1 MKTILRFKIALSFLF
16 VLPLTGQCK
25 PLFIGDSLTYELAM
39 SYKKIAPVDARFLES
54 TGLKSTKILHWQNYL
69 QHMDFSRYDTVYIVL
84 GTNDFIQKS
93 EIPDYQNKAS
103 AFIRAI
109 KKENS
114 NIIWMI
120 PPTLKNIQ
128 KNKLLSNTRE
138 AIRQAARQNKI
149 KTIDTRLSLGYQ
161 YTEFINGMKVRTS
174 DGIHITENGADNVIR
189 GLINVDKENNR

>member
-69 QHMDFSRYDTVYIVL
+69 QHIDFSRYDTVYIVL

-93 EIPDYQNKAS
+93 EIVDYQDKAS
-103 AFIRAI
+103 VFIRTI

-114 NIIWMI
+114 NIVWLL
-120 PPTLKNIQ
+120 PPTLKNST
-128 KNKLLSNTRE
+128 KNALLNNTRQ
-138 AIRQAARQNKI
+138 AIQRASHKENIQTLDMRKPLGGTYKASVNGVHARTQ
-149 KTIDTRLSLGYQ
+149 
-161 YTEFINGMKVRTS
+161 
-174 DGIHITENGADNVIR
+174 DGVHITEKGADLVIN
-189 GLINVDKENNR
+189 LLMEH

>member
-1 MKTILRFKIALSFLF
+1 IWIL
-16 VLPLTGQCK
+16 
-25 PLFIGDSLTYELAM
+25 
-39 SYKKIAPVDARFLES
+39 
-54 TGLKSTKILHWQNYL
+54 
-69 QHMDFSRYDTVYIVL
+69 
-84 GTNDFIQKS
+84 
-93 EIPDYQNKAS
+93 
-103 AFIRAI
+103 
-109 KKENS
+109 
-114 NIIWMI
+114 

-161 YTEFINGMKVRTS
+161 YTESINGMKVRTS

>member
-69 QHMDFSRYDTVYIVL
+69 QHIDFSRYDTVYIVL

-93 EIPDYQNKAS
+93 EIVDYQDKAS
-103 AFIRAI
+103 VFIHTI

-114 NIIWMI
+114 NIVWLL
-120 PPTLKNIQ
+120 PPTLKNST
-128 KNKLLSNTRE
+128 KNALLNNTRQ
-138 AIRQAARQNKI
+138 AIQRASHKENIQTLDMRKPLGGTYKASVNGVH
-149 KTIDTRLSLGYQ
+149 TRTQ
-161 YTEFINGMKVRTS
+161 
-174 DGIHITENGADNVIR
+174 DGVHITEKGADLVIN
-189 GLINVDKENNR
+189 LLMEH